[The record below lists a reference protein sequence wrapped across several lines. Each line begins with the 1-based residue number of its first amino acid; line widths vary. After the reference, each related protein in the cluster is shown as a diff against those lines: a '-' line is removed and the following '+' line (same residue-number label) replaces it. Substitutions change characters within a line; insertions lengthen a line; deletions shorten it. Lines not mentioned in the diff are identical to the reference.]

1 MLFGL
6 TYSATCQI
14 YWVIRDS
21 PVLSP
26 DRDILCFT
34 QKRLIELSKICSV
47 KCNEMQLEIHFIFF
61 GGVSRLI
68 FSIRMIYG
76 WLGWADKIK
85 YPGSV

>member
-1 MLFGL
+1 MQFGL

-14 YWVIRDS
+14 YWVIWDS

-26 DRDILCFT
+26 DRDILCFA

-47 KCNEMQLEIHFIFF
+47 KWNEVQLEIYFIFF
-61 GGVSRLI
+61 WGVSRLI

-76 WLGWADKIK
+76 
-85 YPGSV
+85 